1 MKKNIFILCLSV
13 VMLSTLSGCFAGKSA
28 ATPGRGGEVTGVG
41 GGKSFREPTPFGMT
55 LVKRGWL
62 KMGARNTRR
71 LIRILLDGRNRSNKF

>member
-41 GGKSFREPTPFGMT
+41 GGKSFREPTP
-55 LVKRGWL
+55 LV
-62 KMGARNTRR
+62 
-71 LIRILLDGRNRSNKF
+71 